1 MGKACQGDRYEICC
15 IDRYLD
21 YMHNQVKE
29 LVTGY
34 GQLDILWFDFSYD
47 HMSGET
53 WRASELIQM
62 VRSHQPDI
70 IIDNRLDANESL
82 LSGAPKPYAG
92 DFASPEQ
99 IIPQEGVCDVHGKHV
114 PWEACI
120 TMNNNW
126 GFYQLDQN
134 YKPASM
140 CIRKLVECVS
150 KDGNLLLNVGPDA
163 RGNIPQES
171 VEILQSIGEW
181 MDKNGQSIYGCGR
194 SKLPKPEFGRIT
206 QNGKK
211 LYFHVFDN
219 PIGYLPLPG
228 IKKEEI
234 SRIRLLATGA
244 EMSISE
250 TWITNKYPETTFT
263 SFGASPILPDER
275 DTVVLVELK

>member
-1 MGKACQGDRYEICC
+1 M
-15 IDRYLD
+15 
-21 YMHNQVKE
+21 
-29 LVTGY
+29 
-34 GQLDILWFDFSYD
+34 
-47 HMSGET
+47 
-53 WRASELIQM
+53 IQM